1 MKLIFFLIAFSLVS
15 IRVYFSWAGK
25 DRERKG
31 ESESNMVIRSDN
43 FYEEIKYSG
52 KFQLTDDETGFKSI
66 SPGGYFKFRKN
77 EVSIKAESNLQGLI
91 EYRINDGSNN
101 VPLDE
106 RGKKILAEAIREMIV
121 WGFDA
126 ENRMERVYRKGGAQA
141 LLSEVDSMRSDH
153 VRLLYL
159 NRLFA
164 IDSLI
169 PQGIPIVIIKAGAL
183 GSDVDKVNFL
193 TRITAHQ
200 LKDSLVDSAYFE
212 VVKKISSDMDKAN
225 ALQYLIEQDSL
236 SAASAE
242 KALAL
247 SGEISSDV
255 DKANLFGKMIEKG
268 LIRGPLFDSLL
279 YYISAIGSDVDK
291 VNLYEKL
298 LTENGVSDLQ
308 WAALLNKSSLLESD
322 MDKTNLLISISQK
335 MPHTETLKEN
345 YRKAAKTIGN
355 DSDYGRAVRAMD

>member
-1 MKLIFFLIAFSLVS
+1 MKLIFFLIAFSLVG

-25 DRERKG
+25 DREKKG
-31 ESESNMVIRSDN
+31 VSESNMVIRSDN

-77 EVSIKAESNLQGLI
+77 DVSVKAESNLQGSI
-91 EYRINDGSNN
+91 EYRINDGNN
-101 VPLDE
+101 NLPLDE
-106 RGKKILAEAIREMIV
+106 KGKKLLAEAIREMIA

-153 VRLLYL
+153 IRLLYL

-164 IDSLI
+164 IDSLM
-169 PQGIPIVIIKAGAL
+169 PQWIPIVIIKAGAL
-183 GSDVDKVNFL
+183 GSDPDKVNFL
-193 TRITAHQ
+193 TRIRADQ

-212 VVKKISSDMDKAN
+212 VVKKINSDMDKSN
-225 ALQYLIEQDSL
+225 AIQYLIKQDSL

-247 SGEISSDV
+247 SGEISFDM
-255 DKANLFGKMIEKG
+255 DKSNLFGKMIEKG

-279 YYISAIGSDVDK
+279 LYVSAIGSDMDK
-291 VNLYEKL
+291 LNLYEKL
-298 LTENGVSDLQ
+298 LNENGISDLQ
-308 WAALLNKSSLLESD
+308 WAALLNKASLLGSD
-322 MDKTNLLISISQK
+322 MDKTNLLISIAQK

-355 DSDYGRAVRAMD
+355 DSDYGRAVRALD